1 MSRKEVRDVEVV
13 INGKKYNL
21 IRTLHLT
28 ECGGEMTEEG
38 NQEASFIIYDVF
50 NKNRE
55 YETHVLYFRGE
66 DLESITL

>member
-1 MSRKEVRDVEVV
+1 MEVV

-55 YETHVLYFRGE
+55 FETHVLYFKGE

>member
-1 MSRKEVRDVEVV
+1 MEVV

-28 ECGGEMTEEG
+28 ECGGEMKEEG

-50 NKNRE
+50 NKNHE
-55 YETHVLYFRGE
+55 YETHVLYFRDDE
-66 DLESITL
+66 LESISL

>member
-1 MSRKEVRDVEVV
+1 MEVV

-28 ECGGEMTEEG
+28 ECGGEMKEEG

-50 NKNRE
+50 NKNRG